1 MAKYS
6 YEFKKR
12 AVLTVGTVLAGE
24 NRPPVG
30 MGESPCL

>member
-12 AVLTVGTVLAGE
+12 AVLTGDGSRRRE
-24 NRPPVG
+24 PSPVG